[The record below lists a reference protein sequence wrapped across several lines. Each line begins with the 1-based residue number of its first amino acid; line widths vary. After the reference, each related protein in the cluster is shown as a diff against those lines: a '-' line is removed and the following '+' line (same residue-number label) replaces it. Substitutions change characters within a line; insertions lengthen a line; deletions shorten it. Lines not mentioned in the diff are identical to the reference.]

1 MAYTTHIS
9 QQIITYFFGSAAIT
23 RPTSWTAA
31 LYNGHPDAAG
41 VESTDAN
48 YVAQA
53 VTFTIGDTDANGR
66 TEAKNAALITYPA
79 VAAADTVTHVVIKDQ
94 AANLVAAL
102 ELAAPRSLAA
112 GEVFSIPAG
121 EMVIKGE

>member
-9 QQIITYFFGSAAIT
+9 QQLITYFFSATAVT
-23 RPTSWTAA
+23 RPTSWTAT
-31 LYNGHPDAAG
+31 LYNGHPDSGG

-48 YVAQA
+48 YAAQ
-53 VTFTIGDTDANGR
+53 VVSFNIGDTDANGR
-66 TEAKNAALITYPA
+66 TEAKNASTITFPA

-94 AANLVAAL
+94 ASNPVAAL
-102 ELAAPRSLAA
+102 ALAATRSLAA

-121 EMVIKGE
+121 EMVIRGE